1 MVRTTVVRHRVGSE
15 EPLTRREETFVW
27 ARRRVSPRVRASAS
41 SGETHPEGRARAV
54 RAARAGRGRL
64 LRDGRGTEGFRC
76 THHTLPSR
84 ICVSVDAALDDTTAG
99 AAAGARRRET
109 ALRSIF
115 RGDAIRATRGVR
127 SGRAERARTAKHPDE
142 VKPALHQERTEVK
155 GPISVEEIFSRF
167 DAPSAL
173 ATKRKPPS
181 LIVYNAAL
189 RICFSTT
196 GTSPGH
202 AALYSRGRKIAA
214 SFPSS
219 EPRSP
224 AATSPA
230 ARLAVAAALEVF
242 SKWRIVLSKI
252 GRAHV

>member
-15 EPLTRREETFVW
+15 EPLTRREETFER

-54 RAARAGRGRL
+54 GAARAGRGRL
-64 LRDGRGTEGFRC
+64 LRDGRVTEGFRC

-127 SGRAERARTAKHPDE
+127 SGRGPNARER
-142 VKPALHQERTEVK
+142 
-155 GPISVEEIFSRF
+155 
-167 DAPSAL
+167 
-173 ATKRKPPS
+173 
-181 LIVYNAAL
+181 
-189 RICFSTT
+189 
-196 GTSPGH
+196 
-202 AALYSRGRKIAA
+202 
-214 SFPSS
+214 
-219 EPRSP
+219 RSILM
-224 AATSPA
+224 
-230 ARLAVAAALEVF
+230 R
-242 SKWRIVLSKI
+242 
-252 GRAHV
+252 